1 MHVKVFYSQGALCAM
16 KICDI
21 FVLLLFLFSATHGIL
36 ILNLSTLPASQSCW
50 DNFCRELYYP
60 WTFWMTSVICGN
72 KYSLMGFKRDWT
84 WRQKFWDVILH
95 LCLLIKLVKPCHLF
109 WPLVPL
115 LWSDF
120 SIYSDTVIVPL
131 TLFECATTSHKI
143 ILLRSKQE
151 QNSVGTFIF
160 QHQSFVPVT

>member
-1 MHVKVFYSQGALCAM
+1 
-16 KICDI
+16 
-21 FVLLLFLFSATHGIL
+21 
-36 ILNLSTLPASQSCW
+36 
-50 DNFCRELYYP
+50 
-60 WTFWMTSVICGN
+60 MTNVICGN
-72 KYSLMGFKRDWT
+72 KYSLMSFKRDWT
-84 WRQKFWDVILH
+84 WRQKFWDVILP

-143 ILLRSKQE
+143 YCLEANRNRTLLVPS
-151 QNSVGTFIF
+151 FF
-160 QHQSFVPVT
+160 QLQSFVPVNTSACLHDFSERTNIGQHKACDMTIIDIPPPQVLARLEVPFYRFHEKILFLVGANGLV